1 MKAMKQ
7 MGRHIHRR
15 NFHDGSR
22 HIALGMVHILVLRFL
37 LILPILST
45 SLTVLLQGDVHLLT
59 MVMVMDVHGHQR
71 KDDGQTE
78 HEYGQS
84 SLHIIIYMSH

>member
-7 MGRHIHRR
+7 MDRR
-15 NFHDGSR
+15 IYRRDFHDGSR
-22 HIALGMVHILVLRFL
+22 HIALGMIHILVLRL
-37 LILPILST
+37 VLILPIPST
-45 SLTVLLQGDVHLLT
+45 RLTVFLQSDVHLLT

-71 KDDGQTE
+71 KDDGQAE

-84 SLHIIIYMSH
+84 FLHIIIYMSH

>member
-15 NFHDGSR
+15 DFHDGSR
-22 HIALGMVHILVLRFL
+22 HVALGMVHILVLRL
-37 LILPILST
+37 VLILPILST
-45 SLTVLLQGDVHLLT
+45 RLTVLLQGDVHLLT
-59 MVMVMDVHGHQR
+59 MMMVMDIHGHQR
-71 KDDGQTE
+71 KDDGQAE